1 MKYVNYDLVK
11 NYIEEK
17 QPVVTNGEFGY
28 NRIEKFYFY
37 QRSMVPPTADSFAF
51 KFYDFDVVSYRLPYF
66 GDLQETNE
74 IDILEYIK
82 YVMEHIEHKL
92 LEEYKKDLQQYWS
105 NQKHNVRPRSRHRAE
120 KVKSL
125 FEKENSQNMESR
137 DEDILSK

>member
-51 KFYDFDVVSYRLPYF
+51 KFYDFDVVSYRLQYF

-74 IDILEYIK
+74 IDIIEYIK
-82 YVMEHIEHKL
+82 YIMEHIEPEL
-92 LEEYKKDLQQYWS
+92 LESYKKDLNQYWS
-105 NQKHNVRPRSRHRAE
+105 NQKLNARSLHRLE
-120 KVKSL
+120 KIKIL
-125 FEKENSQNMESR
+125 LEKENLQ
-137 DEDILSK
+137 DEGFTK

>member
-74 IDILEYIK
+74 IDIIEYIK
-82 YVMEHIEHKL
+82 YVMEHIEPEL
-92 LEEYKKDLQQYWS
+92 LENYKKDLNQYWS
-105 NQKHNVRPRSRHRAE
+105 NQKLNARSLHRLE
-120 KVKSL
+120 KIKIL
-125 FEKENSQNMESR
+125 FEKENSQ
-137 DEDILSK
+137 DEGFTK

>member
-28 NRIEKFYFY
+28 NRIDKFYYY

-74 IDILEYIK
+74 IDIIEYIK
-82 YVMEHIEHKL
+82 YVMEHIEPKL
-92 LEEYKKDLQQYWS
+92 LESYKKDLNQYWS
-105 NQKHNVRPRSRHRAE
+105 NQKLNARSLHRLE
-120 KVKSL
+120 KIKIL
-125 FEKENSQNMESR
+125 LEKENLQ
-137 DEDILSK
+137 DEGLTK